1 MSWPI
6 IFTVPGVPVALGRHR
21 VSIINGHAHMYDAP
35 KSASYKGAVAMFAHH
50 AMDGRPPLDCAV
62 TMKILVLRTVPKSWS
77 KKKQAQALSGDIKP
91 VSRPDVDNYT
101 KAILDGIIGI
111 VFHDDT
117 QVTTLRV
124 GKRYAEQPSVIVTV
138 EPDQEVINKEV
149 LYGTQGCTE
158 HHGSE

>member
-1 MSWPI
+1 
-6 IFTVPGVPVALGRHR
+6 
-21 VSIINGHAHMYDAP
+21 
-35 KSASYKGAVAMFAHH
+35 MFAHH

-149 LYGTQGCTE
+149 LYGTKGRSE